1 MDIQYL
7 GHSSFKIQG
16 KNISLVIDP
25 FSPDEVGLNFPKV
38 KSEIVLVTHDH
49 LDHNRTD
56 LVEETRMVIDSPGE
70 YEIGGVTVIGID
82 SFHDNKKGA
91 LRGKNTI
98 YSIEVDDI
106 VICHLGD
113 LGHKLSEK
121 QISEIGMVEV
131 LMVPVGGVYTIG
143 PEEAVSVVQSVEPK
157 YIIPM
162 HYRVEKLKLSKAS
175 EMAGVDEFIKTM
187 GVKFE
192 KMDKL
197 SIKQGSLPSD
207 DQIVTLLEKK

>member
-25 FSPDEVGLNFPKV
+25 FSPDEVGLSFPKV

-143 PEEAVSVVQSVEPK
+143 PEEAVSVVQSIEPK